1 MDRFL
6 LSLGEAFVHG
16 VEVDWAPAFGDALPD
31 LDADLPTYP
40 FQRKHYWLA
49 SPAARSG
56 GPTTTVDGC
65 RYRDEWRQGTTAEPA
80 SLSGTWLVAV
90 PPGGQD
96 DPLTGLCAEA
106 LRARGATPVVV
117 QVDAEGAAEALRG
130 HADAAGTLSLL
141 LLDED
146 EALAA
151 TTRLVRALAEAGV
164 QSPLW
169 LVTRG
174 AVATGEADPP
184 RAPRQAALWGLG
196 RVIAL
201 ERPHRWGGLI
211 DLPETVTEAV
221 AGDLAAVLAAGD
233 GEDQVAV
240 RAEGVLVRRLVRAPL
255 NGAPP
260 ARPWRPQGTVLVT
273 GTGTVATRVARWL
286 AEQGADR
293 VLMAGRRGAASPDAR
308 TPRDEAEARIHVAA
322 CDIAD
327 RDAVVALLGGI
338 PADQPLTA
346 IVHAAGAGDDA
357 PLDELTPER
366 VVAAARPH
374 LEGATILGELT
385 GDLDAFVLISSLA
398 GTLGTPERA
407 GTAAGHA
414 YLEALARSRR
424 ARGLPATVIHS
435 GDWVRDDR
443 RRAHGLRELAPDL
456 VFQALRQ
463 ALDHDE
469 TAITVADI
477 DWPRFHLAFTASR
490 ARPLLDGVPEARA
503 IAAADAHDDGFAAR
517 LAGLGDA
524 ERDRVALDLVRAQ
537 VAAVLRHDDPGAVRT
552 GLPFKDLGFDSL
564 LGVDL
569 RNRLNAATGVRLPA
583 TLVFDHPTPEALA
596 AQLVSAVTGTAG
608 RLPEPRVTVT
618 AEDPIAIVGMA
629 CRFPG
634 GVRSPEDLWRLV
646 AEGGDAIGDFPTDR
660 GWDLEGLYDPDP
672 DRPGK
677 SYVRH
682 GGFLYDALEFDA
694 GFFGISPNEA
704 LAMDPQQRLLLETS
718 WEAFERAGIDPTSAR
733 GSQTGVFVGLSYQ
746 DYLTRLHEQPAG
758 FDGHLLT
765 GTTASVASGRV
776 AYLLGLE
783 GPSLTV
789 DTACSSSLV
798 SLHLAAQ
805 ALRRGECSLA
815 LAGGIAVMSTPGMFR
830 FFSRQRGLAP
840 DGRCKPF
847 SAAADGFGAAEGVG
861 MLLVERL
868 SDALANGHRVLA
880 VVRGSAVN
888 QDGASNGLTAPNG
901 PAQERVVRRAL
912 ADAGLVASEV
922 DAVEA
927 HGTGTALGDPI
938 EAQALMAAYGSGR
951 ERPLWLG
958 SVKSNIGHTQA
969 AAGVAGVIKMVMAM
983 RHGVLPRTLH
993 ADEPSPHVDWS
1004 SGAVSL
1010 LTEAREWPRNA
1021 GARRAA
1027 VSSFGMSG
1035 TNAHVIVEEGPE
1047 AAEVA
1052 EGQRAAGPV
1061 PLVVSGRSVGAVGDL
1076 VAGLR
1081 GRVVSA
1087 GAGRVLVSGRARF
1100 EHRGVV
1106 VGGESVR
1113 GRVLGSGG
1121 VFVFPG
1127 QGSQWVGMGAGLLE
1141 SSPVFAERFAECAEA
1156 LSPLVDF
1163 SVVDAVRGGTGL
1175 DRVEVVQPVLWAVM
1189 VSLAQVWRGFGV
1201 EPVAVVGHSQGEIA
1215 AGVVS
1220 GGLSLGD
1227 GARVV
1232 ALRSRLLSGVAGR
1245 GGMASVALSA
1255 RQVEERITNWGGLS
1269 VAAENGPAST
1279 VVSGEAG
1286 VLAGFVAEC
1295 EAAGVR
1301 CRLIA
1306 VDYASHSAQM
1316 EEMRGELAE
1325 ALASVT
1331 PLVPQVP
1338 FFSTVSGR
1346 WLDEPL
1352 DGAYWFRNLR
1362 ERVRFAQATQGLI
1375 DAGHRVFVE
1384 VSPHPV
1390 LTVGVEQSLEAA
1402 GVEGAAVGTL
1412 RRDEGGMD
1420 RFLLSL
1426 GEAFVHGVEVD
1437 WSPAFGDAPPDL
1449 DADLPTYPFQRKR
1462 YWLDA
1467 PPPAA
1472 DAHGLGLVPD
1482 EHPMLGAVLDGT
1494 DEDGL
1499 VWTGRMS
1506 LETHPWLAG
1515 HAVRETVL
1523 MPGAAFAE
1531 LAVHACAHTG
1541 LGQVEE
1547 LTLEAPLVLPER
1559 GGVRLRVVAGAGD
1572 ATGVRPVH
1580 VSSRQDGS
1588 DTWTRHASGLLGP
1601 ATGGPVDDPR
1611 QPVAGGLVDALRW
1624 SAVGGPV
1631 WPPAGAEPMDV
1642 RDRYD
1647 RLAEQGYVY
1656 GPAFQGLRAAWRH
1669 GGDVYAEVT
1678 LPPAGQD
1685 DAARFGIHPALLD
1698 AALHAREM
1706 SAGDGEVLLPFA
1718 WAGIR
1723 LHTRAATT
1731 LRVRLT
1737 PIGTDAFR
1745 VEAADEQG
1753 RPVVEVDSL
1762 TVRSVPVRRLT
1773 GRPVASLFTVDW
1785 IPARDG
1791 REVTPLAPLVP
1802 HPDLATVPDLAAV
1815 PELVPGTVLVEAPRE
1830 AGPDEAARWAL
1841 RVVREWLAEERF
1853 VSARLVVVT
1862 RGAVGTG
1869 TPGEA
1874 VAPGHAP
1881 VWGLLRSAQSE
1892 HPGRFV
1898 LVDLGDGDQPILV
1911 PDEPQVAVRGG
1922 RALVPRLARTG
1933 PATGAGLPR
1942 LDGTVLITGGT
1953 GTLGGQI
1960 ARHLVRE
1967 HDVRR
1972 LLLLSRLGPAAPG
1985 ASDLVTELR
1994 GLGADVTVTACDAAD
2009 RDALATVLDRTPD
2022 LVAVVHAAAVL
2033 DDGIVESLDPARLD
2047 AVMRPKAYAAL
2058 NLHELTLGRDLGAFV
2073 LFSSLSG
2080 VLGAPG
2086 QAGYAAANTYVDALA
2101 QHRRAL
2107 GLPAVSLAWG
2117 AWEQRSALTGGLD
2130 DTEVT
2135 WWTENGV
2142 TRMPTEEGL
2151 ELFDAALAV
2160 GAPLLVPARLDPREA
2175 RRPADAP
2182 LPPPLRSLV
2191 RAPARRAADAA
2202 PAITELSERELL
2214 DLVRAQVADVLG
2226 YADPGQVEIG
2236 TAFKDLGFDSL
2247 LAVRM
2252 RNRLNQVTGL
2262 RLPATVVF
2270 DHPTPKALARHLRT
2284 GRPEPREAPRPVPS
2298 GEPVAIVGMACR
2310 FPGGVR
2316 SPEDLWRL
2324 VAEGGDAIGDFPTDR
2339 GWQAV
2344 YHPDPDHRG
2353 TSYARSGGF
2362 LHDAGEFDAEFFGIS
2377 PREALAMDPQQRLLL
2392 ETSWEAVERAGI
2404 DPSSL
2409 RGSQTGVFAGVMYH
2423 DYVTDPRALPEE
2435 LEGHLLSGNVGS
2447 IATGRVAY
2455 TFGLEGPAITVDTA
2469 CSTSLVA
2476 LHLAA
2481 ASLRQGECSL
2491 ALVGGVT
2498 VMPTPTPFIEFS
2510 RQRGLAPDGRCKPF
2524 SAAAD
2529 GTGWSEGAGVLVVER
2544 LSDALRN
2551 GHRVLAVVRGSAV
2564 NQDGASNGLTAPN
2577 GLAQERVVRQALAN
2591 AGLAAPEVD
2600 AVEAHG
2606 TGTTLGDPIEAQAL
2620 MAAYGSGRERPLWL
2634 GSVKSN
2640 IGHTQ
2645 AAAGVAGVIKM
2656 VMAMRHG
2663 VLPPTLHADE
2673 PSPHV
2678 DWSSGAVSLLTEA
2691 REWPGADHPR
2701 RAGVSS
2707 FGASGTNAH
2716 VVLEQGPVVESLG
2729 SSEVPGVPVP
2739 LV

>member
-1 MDRFL
+1 
-6 LSLGEAFVHG
+6 AFVHG
-16 VEVDWAPAFGDALPD
+16 VDVDWSPAFGDARPD

-40 FQRKHYWLA
+40 FQRKH
-49 SPAARSG
+49 
-56 GPTTTVDGC
+56 
-65 RYRDEWRQGTTAEPA
+65 
-80 SLSGTWLVAV
+80 
-90 PPGGQD
+90 
-96 DPLTGLCAEA
+96 
-106 LRARGATPVVV
+106 
-117 QVDAEGAAEALRG
+117 
-130 HADAAGTLSLL
+130 
-141 LLDED
+141 
-146 EALAA
+146 
-151 TTRLVRALAEAGV
+151 
-164 QSPLW
+164 
-169 LVTRG
+169 
-174 AVATGEADPP
+174 
-184 RAPRQAALWGLG
+184 
-196 RVIAL
+196 
-201 ERPHRWGGLI
+201 
-211 DLPETVTEAV
+211 
-221 AGDLAAVLAAGD
+221 
-233 GEDQVAV
+233 
-240 RAEGVLVRRLVRAPL
+240 
-255 NGAPP
+255 
-260 ARPWRPQGTVLVT
+260 
-273 GTGTVATRVARWL
+273 
-286 AEQGADR
+286 
-293 VLMAGRRGAASPDAR
+293 
-308 TPRDEAEARIHVAA
+308 
-322 CDIAD
+322 
-327 RDAVVALLGGI
+327 
-338 PADQPLTA
+338 
-346 IVHAAGAGDDA
+346 
-357 PLDELTPER
+357 
-366 VVAAARPH
+366 
-374 LEGATILGELT
+374 
-385 GDLDAFVLISSLA
+385 
-398 GTLGTPERA
+398 
-407 GTAAGHA
+407 
-414 YLEALARSRR
+414 
-424 ARGLPATVIHS
+424 
-435 GDWVRDDR
+435 
-443 RRAHGLRELAPDL
+443 
-456 VFQALRQ
+456 
-463 ALDHDE
+463 
-469 TAITVADI
+469 
-477 DWPRFHLAFTASR
+477 
-490 ARPLLDGVPEARA
+490 
-503 IAAADAHDDGFAAR
+503 
-517 LAGLGDA
+517 
-524 ERDRVALDLVRAQ
+524 
-537 VAAVLRHDDPGAVRT
+537 
-552 GLPFKDLGFDSL
+552 
-564 LGVDL
+564 
-569 RNRLNAATGVRLPA
+569 
-583 TLVFDHPTPEALA
+583 
-596 AQLVSAVTGTAG
+596 
-608 RLPEPRVTVT
+608 
-618 AEDPIAIVGMA
+618 
-629 CRFPG
+629 
-634 GVRSPEDLWRLV
+634 
-646 AEGGDAIGDFPTDR
+646 
-660 GWDLEGLYDPDP
+660 
-672 DRPGK
+672 
-677 SYVRH
+677 
-682 GGFLYDALEFDA
+682 
-694 GFFGISPNEA
+694 
-704 LAMDPQQRLLLETS
+704 
-718 WEAFERAGIDPTSAR
+718 
-733 GSQTGVFVGLSYQ
+733 
-746 DYLTRLHEQPAG
+746 
-758 FDGHLLT
+758 
-765 GTTASVASGRV
+765 
-776 AYLLGLE
+776 
-783 GPSLTV
+783 
-789 DTACSSSLV
+789 
-798 SLHLAAQ
+798 
-805 ALRRGECSLA
+805 
-815 LAGGIAVMSTPGMFR
+815 
-830 FFSRQRGLAP
+830 
-840 DGRCKPF
+840 
-847 SAAADGFGAAEGVG
+847 
-861 MLLVERL
+861 
-868 SDALANGHRVLA
+868 
-880 VVRGSAVN
+880 
-888 QDGASNGLTAPNG
+888 
-901 PAQERVVRRAL
+901 
-912 ADAGLVASEV
+912 
-922 DAVEA
+922 
-927 HGTGTALGDPI
+927 
-938 EAQALMAAYGSGR
+938 
-951 ERPLWLG
+951 
-958 SVKSNIGHTQA
+958 
-969 AAGVAGVIKMVMAM
+969 
-983 RHGVLPRTLH
+983 
-993 ADEPSPHVDWS
+993 
-1004 SGAVSL
+1004 
-1010 LTEAREWPRNA
+1010 
-1021 GARRAA
+1021 
-1027 VSSFGMSG
+1027 
-1035 TNAHVIVEEGPE
+1035 
-1047 AAEVA
+1047 
-1052 EGQRAAGPV
+1052 
-1061 PLVVSGRSVGAVGDL
+1061 
-1076 VAGLR
+1076 
-1081 GRVVSA
+1081 
-1087 GAGRVLVSGRARF
+1087 
-1100 EHRGVV
+1100 
-1106 VGGESVR
+1106 
-1113 GRVLGSGG
+1113 
-1121 VFVFPG
+1121 
-1127 QGSQWVGMGAGLLE
+1127 
-1141 SSPVFAERFAECAEA
+1141 
-1156 LSPLVDF
+1156 
-1163 SVVDAVRGGTGL
+1163 
-1175 DRVEVVQPVLWAVM
+1175 
-1189 VSLAQVWRGFGV
+1189 
-1201 EPVAVVGHSQGEIA
+1201 
-1215 AGVVS
+1215 
-1220 GGLSLGD
+1220 
-1227 GARVV
+1227 
-1232 ALRSRLLSGVAGR
+1232 
-1245 GGMASVALSA
+1245 
-1255 RQVEERITNWGGLS
+1255 
-1269 VAAENGPAST
+1269 
-1279 VVSGEAG
+1279 
-1286 VLAGFVAEC
+1286 
-1295 EAAGVR
+1295 
-1301 CRLIA
+1301 
-1306 VDYASHSAQM
+1306 
-1316 EEMRGELAE
+1316 
-1325 ALASVT
+1325 
-1331 PLVPQVP
+1331 
-1338 FFSTVSGR
+1338 
-1346 WLDEPL
+1346 
-1352 DGAYWFRNLR
+1352 
-1362 ERVRFAQATQGLI
+1362 
-1375 DAGHRVFVE
+1375 
-1384 VSPHPV
+1384 
-1390 LTVGVEQSLEAA
+1390 
-1402 GVEGAAVGTL
+1402 
-1412 RRDEGGMD
+1412 
-1420 RFLLSL
+1420 
-1426 GEAFVHGVEVD
+1426 
-1437 WSPAFGDAPPDL
+1437 
-1449 DADLPTYPFQRKR
+1449 

-1482 EHPMLGAVLDGT
+1482 EHPLLGAFLDGA

-1499 VWTGRMS
+1499 VWTGRVS

-1572 ATGVRPVH
+1572 AAGVRPVH

-1601 ATGGPVDDPR
+1601 ATTDGSAANRPVDDDPR
-1611 QPVAGGLVDALRW
+1611 QTVADGSMGDPRRPAAGGT
-1624 SAVGGPV
+1624 V

-1647 RLAEQGYVY
+1647 RLAEQGYAY

-1669 GGDVYAEVT
+1669 GGDIYAEVA

-1698 AALHAREM
+1698 ATLHAREM
-1706 SAGDGEVLLPFA
+1706 RAGDGEVLLPFA
-1718 WAGIR
+1718 WTGIR
-1723 LHTRAATT
+1723 LHARAATT

-1737 PIGTDAFR
+1737 PTGTDAFR

-1753 RPVVEVDSL
+1753 RPVIEVDSL
-1762 TVRSVPVRRLT
+1762 TVRPVPVRRLT

-1785 IPARDG
+1785 TPARDG
-1791 REVTPLAPLVP
+1791 RPVTPLVP
-1802 HPDLATVPDLAAV
+1802 HPDLATVPEPV
-1815 PELVPGTVLVEAPRE
+1815 PDTVLVEAPRE

-1841 RVVREWLAEERF
+1841 RTVRRWLAEERF
-1853 VSARLVVVT
+1853 ASARLVVVT

-1869 TPGEA
+1869 TPGET

-1881 VWGLLRSAQSE
+1881 VWGLFRSAQSE

-1898 LVDLGDGDQPILV
+1898 LVDLGDGDQPVLV

-1972 LLLLSRLGPAAPG
+1972 LLLLGRLGPAAPG
-1985 ASDLVTELR
+1985 ASELVTELR

-2009 RDALATVLDRTPD
+2009 RDALATVLDRTLD

-2033 DDGIVESLDPARLD
+2033 DDGIVESLDPTRLD

-2058 NLHELTLGRDLGAFV
+2058 NLHKLTLGRDLGAFV

-2086 QAGYAAANTYVDALA
+2086 QAGYAAANAYVDALA

-2117 AWEQRSALTGGLD
+2117 AWEQRSALTGDLD

-2175 RRPADAP
+2175 SRPADAP
-2182 LPPPLRSLV
+2182 LPPPPLRSLV
-2191 RAPARRAADAA
+2191 RAPVRRAADAA
-2202 PAITELSERELL
+2202 PALAELAELGERELL

-2226 YADPGQVEIG
+2226 YADPSQVETG

-2262 RLPATVVF
+2262 RLPATIVF
-2270 DHPTPKALARHLRT
+2270 DHPTPEALARYLGA

-2392 ETSWEAVERAGI
+2392 ETSWEAIERAGI

-2524 SAAAD
+2524 SVAAD

-2591 AGLAAPEVD
+2591 AGLTASEVD

-2663 VLPPTLHADE
+2663 VLPRTLHAEE

-2691 REWPGADHPR
+2691 REWPGADRPR

-2716 VVLEQGPVVESLG
+2716 VVLEQGPVA
-2729 SSEVPGVPVP
+2729 EVPEAPEGSGEVGPVP
-2739 LV
+2739 LVVSGRSVGAVGELVGAVRGRVVSAGAGRVLAEGRARFEHRGVVVGAQVVQGRVLSGAGGGVFVFPGQGSQWVGMGAGLLESSPVFARRF